1 MLRIDLNC
9 DMGESFGAWR
19 KGLDEE
25 VINFVSSANIACG
38 WHAGDSHVMNRTVQ
52 MAAARGVGVGAHPGY
67 PDLEGFGRRSIDCT
81 MDEIRDYVIY
91 QIGALQAFCARH
103 RVQMRHVKPHGS
115 LYNAASE
122 NVEVAAAIAEAIV
135 SVGPDLIFVGLAG
148 PKGAH
153 IRTIGTRL
161 GLRIALEAFADRA
174 YTPDGNLVSR
184 RLPGAVL
191 TDVSLVA
198 DRAVRIAKEGT
209 VVAIDGTV
217 IDLNVQTVCVHGDTP
232 GAVEMVK
239 RIRDTLDAEG
249 VLVQPM
255 EPAPQE

>member
-1 MLRIDLNC
+1 MVKIDLNC
-9 DMGESFGAWR
+9 DMGESFGTWR

-25 VINFVSSANIACG
+25 VIDFVSSANIACG

-67 PDLEGFGRRSIDCT
+67 PDLEGFGRRSLDCT

-103 RVQMRHVKPHGS
+103 RVRMRHVKPHGS
-115 LYNAASE
+115 LYNTASE
-122 NVEVAAAIAEAIV
+122 KPEVAAAIAEAIL
-135 SVGPDLIFVGLAG
+135 SVDPDLIFVGLAG

-153 IRTIGTRL
+153 IQKIGTDV
-161 GLRIALEAFADRA
+161 GVRIALEAFADRA
-174 YTPDGNLVSR
+174 YTPEGNLVSR

-191 TDVSLVA
+191 SDSSLVA
-198 DRAVRIAKEGT
+198 ERAVRMAKEGT
-209 VVAIDGTV
+209 VAAIDGTV
-217 IDLNVQTVCVHGDTP
+217 IDVKVQTICVHGDTP

-239 RIRDTLDAEG
+239 RIRYLLDAEG
-249 VLVQPM
+249 VPVQPM
-255 EPAPQE
+255 EPAPRE